1 MGAKK
6 LVTGNMYTSEHLPA
20 PNELYER
27 YEVIEIAKPYKIQT
41 PVDRAAIERIGF
53 PEHPDLIRKKLKI
66 KEGREMKV
74 FAMKLGTQKQMILAR
89 RLD

>member
-1 MGAKK
+1 
-6 LVTGNMYTSEHLPA
+6 
-20 PNELYER
+20 
-27 YEVIEIAKPYKIQT
+27 
-41 PVDRAAIERIGF
+41 VDRAAIERIGF

-66 KEGREMKV
+66 KEGRELKV